1 VDAPLPEGTF
11 YLWCSMRGSDG
22 WRLAEM
28 LADVAGLIVSP
39 GELYGD
45 AGADFVRI
53 AVVQPDERLALV
65 ASRLSALG

>member
-1 VDAPLPEGTF
+1 
-11 YLWCSMRGSDG
+11 
-22 WRLAEM
+22 
-28 LADVAGLIVSP
+28 VSP

-45 AGADFVRI
+45 AGAPFVRI